1 LRDRVRDQKGKEMI
15 TKHVREMAEKRG
27 YTTAY
32 QLRKALDIS
41 PTAATKLWSGEFE
54 MIGLGTLD
62 KLCEVLKCQPDKLLR
77 YVSDVK

>member
-1 LRDRVRDQKGKEMI
+1 MI

-32 QLRKALDIS
+32 QLRKALGVS

-62 KLCEVLKCQPDKLLR
+62 KLCEVLRCQPDKIFR
-77 YVSDVK
+77 YMPDGKSSE

>member
-1 LRDRVRDQKGKEMI
+1 MI

-32 QLRKALDIS
+32 QLRKALGVS
-41 PTAATKLWSGEFE
+41 PTAATKLWNEDFE

-62 KLCEVLKCQPDKLLR
+62 KLCEVLRCQPDKLFR
-77 YVSDVK
+77 YVQNGKSGE